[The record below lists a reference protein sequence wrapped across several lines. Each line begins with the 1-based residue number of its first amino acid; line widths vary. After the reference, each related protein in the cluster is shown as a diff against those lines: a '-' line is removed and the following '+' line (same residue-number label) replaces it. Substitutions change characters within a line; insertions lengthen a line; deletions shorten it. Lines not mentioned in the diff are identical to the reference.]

1 MKTWTGG
8 SDALMWLWMLGCT
21 YAPTHAPTQSHSH
34 TCMNSSHAVH
44 MCSHPCSAAEMNRF
58 YLTSKTFFCCFVT
71 TWTQFDTWLI
81 SAYNLKIKTKKPLKV
96 LPSTSM
102 VRVEAKFSRKVPR
115 KYKHIFQ
122 LILSFVASLFCFTSV
137 LFWSGCTLVL
147 SFPPSC
153 LCVVPAFVFTLT
165 HFPNYCHQRLI
176 SKPFIPRFLSLCLCC
191 VALIV
196 SLYRVLVSTSLLV
209 FFFLPWMLNIEL
221 QSDKQM
227 LFWYFVL
234 VLVFCTTTVTCFKG
248 FFLAFYAYN
257 FI

>member
-8 SDALMWLWMLGCT
+8 SDALMW
-21 YAPTHAPTQSHSH
+21 
-34 TCMNSSHAVH
+34 
-44 MCSHPCSAAEMNRF
+44 CSAAEMNRF

-81 SAYNLKIKTKKPLKV
+81 SGYNLKIKTKKTLKV

-234 VLVFCTTTVTCFKG
+234 VLVFCTTTVTCFKW